1 MAKQN
6 ECTNISTY
14 YYGLQGSASAFFAS
28 KILSNLDNATII
40 CKDKNVAEKFFIDL
54 KFYSNRDDILFFPE
68 WDTLHFEQVSPQKDI
83 SAQRISVLN
92 DIKLLL
98 NHVVVT
104 TPRALVQKVIPFK
117 KILNNSFTVNVG
129 ENYERQTIINK
140 LVKNGFNKVSL
151 VENNAEFSVRGN
163 VIDFFPANLNYGVRL
178 LFFED
183 TLEKIKIFA
192 PETQL
197 TVEQVESFNIIPT
210 KEFFFPETENKEKE
224 AIEKIFKKAHDDN
237 IPINDVRYLEE
248 VLKNKISAPG
258 LEMLQAIYEP
268 LESYFSYLK
277 ANENFF
283 VVDSISFE
291 NSLDSLEEIIKERE
305 GRLNEEKNLIP
316 KKEDLYVSSHDFLAK
331 LKDFQ
336 NTYFESLA
344 VDTDEISKNISV
356 KSYNIKTYQN
366 TELKI
371 EIKKSL
377 ESEGTYRGLKNSI
390 EKSRKKGFS
399 ICFVIETDSR
409 IRRLQKILLDFNIE
423 AKLFES
429 TPYKWIKL
437 KNRFNVAIIKAP
449 LTEGFQY
456 VDESVIFVSES
467 EIFGDRTFES
477 VNKKA
482 VNFKKLM
489 GSLSQLKE
497 NDYVVHQ
504 DYGIGI
510 YRGLKHIQIEDEDSD
525 FIEIDY
531 LDSKLFLP
539 VTSIKKI
546 EKFVASEGQTPT
558 LDKLSV
564 RKWSQTKA
572 KIKTAV
578 LALAGDLI
586 RLYKDREVARGWRFE
601 DYNLEDDRFADGFG
615 YKETKDQL
623 NAIYDALKDMAKP
636 KPMDRLICGDVGFGK
651 TEVALRCAFKC
662 TQHLKQVAVLA
673 PTTILVEQHLS
684 TFLKR
689 FADYN
694 VKIGAVSR
702 FCSSKE
708 NKKTLEK
715 LAQGEIDIIIGTH
728 RLLQKDVMFKDL
740 GLLIIDEE
748 HRFGVKQ
755 KEKIK
760 QMKKNVDVLTL
771 TATPIPRTLN
781 MAMLNIRDISLISTP
796 PCNRQV
802 IRTYVS
808 TFKESTIRDAILR
821 EIERGGQVF
830 FIHNKVKTIAGVT
843 DRLKL
848 LVPEARFEFAHGQM
862 TEKKLE
868 DITKRF
874 FDHEFDVLVSTTIVE
889 NGLDL
894 PNANTMIIDRADT
907 FGLSQLYQLRGRVG
921 RSNKQAY
928 AYFIIPEI
936 KKINSAA
943 KERINVIQSLDDL
956 GQGFNLAV
964 RDLEIRGAGNL
975 LGKEQSGNV
984 LKVGFELYTKILSE
998 VVSELR
1004 GDEISIEDLVEP
1016 EIKTPFPAF
1025 ISEYYLPDVAQRLI
1039 LYQRISGIK
1048 SDLELQN
1055 MYNEIEDRFGPIP
1068 EETVNLLKTMAFR
1081 SKLKKLGIVNIDIKN
1096 ETVLLGFSPRAN
1108 INIEKIVHLVQSNTK
1123 RYKFSQ
1129 NHNLIIT
1136 HGLNIEKNSIDDFFN
1151 TVNKVIIRIM
1161 N

>member
-1 MAKQN
+1 
-6 ECTNISTY
+6 
-14 YYGLQGSASAFFAS
+14 
-28 KILSNLDNATII
+28 
-40 CKDKNVAEKFFIDL
+40 
-54 KFYSNRDDILFFPE
+54 
-68 WDTLHFEQVSPQKDI
+68 
-83 SAQRISVLN
+83 
-92 DIKLLL
+92 
-98 NHVVVT
+98 
-104 TPRALVQKVIPFK
+104 
-117 KILNNSFTVNVG
+117 
-129 ENYERQTIINK
+129 
-140 LVKNGFNKVSL
+140 
-151 VENNAEFSVRGN
+151 
-163 VIDFFPANLNYGVRL
+163 
-178 LFFED
+178 
-183 TLEKIKIFA
+183 
-192 PETQL
+192 
-197 TVEQVESFNIIPT
+197 
-210 KEFFFPETENKEKE
+210 
-224 AIEKIFKKAHDDN
+224 
-237 IPINDVRYLEE
+237 
-248 VLKNKISAPG
+248 
-258 LEMLQAIYEP
+258 
-268 LESYFSYLK
+268 
-277 ANENFF
+277 
-283 VVDSISFE
+283 
-291 NSLDSLEEIIKERE
+291 
-305 GRLNEEKNLIP
+305 
-316 KKEDLYVSSHDFLAK
+316 
-331 LKDFQ
+331 
-336 NTYFESLA
+336 
-344 VDTDEISKNISV
+344 
-356 KSYNIKTYQN
+356 
-366 TELKI
+366 
-371 EIKKSL
+371 
-377 ESEGTYRGLKNSI
+377 
-390 EKSRKKGFS
+390 
-399 ICFVIETDSR
+399 
-409 IRRLQKILLDFNIE
+409 
-423 AKLFES
+423 
-429 TPYKWIKL
+429 
-437 KNRFNVAIIKAP
+437 
-449 LTEGFQY
+449 
-456 VDESVIFVSES
+456 
-467 EIFGDRTFES
+467 
-477 VNKKA
+477 
-482 VNFKKLM
+482 
-489 GSLSQLKE
+489 
-497 NDYVVHQ
+497 
-504 DYGIGI
+504 
-510 YRGLKHIQIEDEDSD
+510 
-525 FIEIDY
+525 
-531 LDSKLFLP
+531 
-539 VTSIKKI
+539 
-546 EKFVASEGQTPT
+546 
-558 LDKLSV
+558 
-564 RKWSQTKA
+564 
-572 KIKTAV
+572 
-578 LALAGDLI
+578 
-586 RLYKDREVARGWRFE
+586 
-601 DYNLEDDRFADGFG
+601 
-615 YKETKDQL
+615 
-623 NAIYDALKDMAKP
+623 
-636 KPMDRLICGDVGFGK
+636 
-651 TEVALRCAFKC
+651 
-662 TQHLKQVAVLA
+662 
-673 PTTILVEQHLS
+673 
-684 TFLKR
+684 
-689 FADYN
+689 
-694 VKIGAVSR
+694 
-702 FCSSKE
+702 
-708 NKKTLEK
+708 
-715 LAQGEIDIIIGTH
+715 
-728 RLLQKDVMFKDL
+728 
-740 GLLIIDEE
+740 
-748 HRFGVKQ
+748 
-755 KEKIK
+755 
-760 QMKKNVDVLTL
+760 MKKNVDVLTL